1 MLNDLVSDSLS
12 RIRNSLMVKKKSVR
26 VFYSKFIYN
35 ILCVILENGYINSF
49 DKIKENNIFYLVIYL
64 KYDSKGNSLI
74 DGIKRISKPGI
85 RVYYDY
91 KKVKKSREKGILI
104 ISTNKGVV
112 SSLVALNKKIGGEVV
127 CKIW

>member
-1 MLNDLVSDSLS
+1 MLNDIVSDFLS

-64 KYDSKGNSLI
+64 KYDSSGNSII
-74 DGIKRISKPGI
+74 DGIIRISKPGI
-85 RVYYDY
+85 RIYYNY
-91 KKVKKSREKGILI
+91 EKIKRSKEKGILVV
-104 ISTNKGVV
+104 STSKGVV
-112 SSLVALNKKIGGEVV
+112 SNLVALNKKIGGEVV